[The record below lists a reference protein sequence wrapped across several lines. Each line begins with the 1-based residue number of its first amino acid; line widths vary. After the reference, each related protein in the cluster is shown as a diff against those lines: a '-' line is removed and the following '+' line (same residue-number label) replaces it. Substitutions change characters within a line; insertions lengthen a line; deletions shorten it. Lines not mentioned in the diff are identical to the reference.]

1 MSVKIEAAGEMRTDS
16 QGEEDPYFTRKV
28 GPALQII
35 GDRIGGRG
43 TWVPFEGKRTIVG
56 NGGCDILMDP
66 QRASKLLADEY
77 SVKILTATYR
87 KARSASYL
95 SSRFDIPIAACYR
108 RIKALEKEG
117 FLKAVEKEFTR
128 FGKWVWTYRSN
139 LKYVNIVLEKGQMRM
154 FMQLNDPKNPEHH
167 DTWEILEQEEV

>member
-1 MSVKIEAAGEMRTDS
+1 M
-16 QGEEDPYFTRKV
+16 
-28 GPALQII
+28 
-35 GDRIGGRG
+35 
-43 TWVPFEGKRTIVG
+43 
-56 NGGCDILMDP
+56 MDP